1 MRRIGDR
8 MRIEILY
15 FVGCPHFPPARDLLR
30 AIVRKDRV
38 QAEVSEIE
46 VKDASAARRLQFI
59 GSPTIRINGLDIEAD
74 ARNVAGVGVAC
85 RRYPNGLPSEAM
97 IRVALKEAL
106 KG

>member
-1 MRRIGDR
+1 

-15 FVGCPHFPPARDLLR
+15 FDGCPHFAAARDLLR
-30 AIVRKDRV
+30 AILRAERV

-46 VKDASAARRLQFI
+46 VTDASAARRLHFF

-74 ARNVAGVGVAC
+74 ARNVAGVGLAC

-97 IRVALKEAL
+97 IRAALKEAR
-106 KG
+106 GA